1 MEVYVNKHLMQVLR
15 AVAGALWKCFP
26 QKCPFPFTS
35 LYRSLRLGRGAV
47 GPAHGKDVAHG
58 SLNVSVPS
66 NYRST
71 MRSKVF
77 AALERI
83 E

>member
-1 MEVYVNKHLMQVLR
+1 MKVLW
-15 AVAGALWKCFP
+15 AVVGVLWKCFP
-26 QKCPFPFTS
+26 QKCPFAFTS

-47 GPAHGKDVAHG
+47 GPAHGKEVARG
-58 SLNVSVPS
+58 SLNVSVQS
-66 NYRST
+66 NYRYM
-71 MRSKVF
+71 MRSEVF